1 MKSKFFGIAIMSIAI
16 SGCGGG
22 GGGGGGLPVSL
33 GPTTVTKNNLT
44 NVAGTAGNTSIV
56 VSGLS
61 GSAAT
66 YTRVP
71 TLNNGPFAAYARTVG
86 GTIYIVYL
94 AQDSGVE
101 ASFGGEVNNAG
112 KGVRGALFKRTAT
125 LVLPTTGTASYN
137 GSYAGIVQTT
147 ATNDSFAVSGNVN
160 IQADFA
166 TNRVN
171 GTITNRRSGATPFA
185 AVTLSPSTLDTS
197 GKYAGSASNTI
208 GATGTYAGII
218 AGGTANQTAG
228 VLELNTTGG
237 VSRETGAFIAR
248 R

>member
-1 MKSKFFGIAIMSIAI
+1 MRSKFFGIAIMSIAI

-22 GGGGGGLPVSL
+22 GGALPVTL

-44 NVAGTAGNTSIV
+44 NVVGTVGNATIV
-56 VSGLS
+56 ASGLP
-61 GSAAT
+61 GGAAT
-66 YTRVP
+66 YTSTP
-71 TLNNGPFAAYARTVG
+71 ALNNGPFAAYSRTVG

-112 KGVRGALFKRTAT
+112 KGVRGTVIKRTAT

-160 IQADFA
+160 IQANFA

-171 GTITNRRSGATPFA
+171 GTITNRNSGATPFA

-197 GKYAGSASNTI
+197 GRYAGSASNTL
-208 GATGTYAGII
+208 GTTGTYAGIL
-218 AGGTANQTAG
+218 AGGSANQTAG
-228 VLELNTTGG
+228 VLELNTAGG